1 MSENRSSYHIKRKT
15 TNGHSVGT
23 LSAQKKLFK
32 SHELCNGPSKLCISF
47 DINKENCNKQ
57 NLIDFPN
64 MWLEPRVEEVYEN
77 DIIISS
83 RIGIESAGSEWANEP
98 LRFYLHSS
106 KSVSVRDKNRETT
119 RNAAVK

>member
-15 TNGHSVGT
+15 TNGHPAGT
-23 LSAQKKLFK
+23 SSAPKKIFK

-64 MWLEPRVEEVYEN
+64 MWLEPRIEEVYDD

-83 RIGIESAGSEWANEP
+83 RIGIESAGSEWANKP

-106 KSVSVRDKNRETT
+106 KSVSVRDKNRETIKD
-119 RNAAVK
+119 AAVK